1 MEEGLGSFP
10 IPETADA
17 DELLKIRLEKRIR
30 RLTINKTALAARW
43 CYQEK

>member
-17 DELLKIRLEKRIR
+17 DELLKIRLEKE
-30 RLTINKTALAARW
+30 L
-43 CYQEK
+43 ED